1 MNASGTRFI
10 GVLLLLIVSELF
22 PFQDLHAQSP
32 VDHWET
38 VVYDSMIWRYKSNA
52 DPGVGWNTSTFD
64 DQNWQQGKGG
74 LGYGD
79 NDDRTEIS
87 AALSVFLRK
96 KFTITNRDKVKDAIL
111 HVDYDDGFIAYLN
124 GVEIARSTMG
134 NLTTVPYTQPS
145 AGLHE
150 ALLYQGQVPEG
161 FALTAQQLSLLVSGE
176 NTLAVQVH
184 NESISSSDLSSNVFF
199 SVGIEDQ
206 SISYLPTPAWFV
218 EPLSFESSNLPIIS
232 INTNGLSISDESRIV
247 ADMGIIDNG
256 TGSRNFINDSFNN
269 YNGKISIETRGESSQ
284 GLFPKKSYRI
294 ETQDVLGNN
303 LNVSLLGM
311 PEENDW
317 ILYAPYTDKTL
328 MRDVLTYKMGND
340 MGRYAPRTRF
350 VELVLNGYYQG
361 IYVLIEKIKV
371 DKNRVAIASLNPVDI
386 SGEELTGGYLL
397 RVDKLDANDY
407 PGWQAIPNPQLAGAN
422 LITFQYHDPKGEDLM
437 LVQQNYIKKY
447 IADFQSSLTISG
459 FENSETGYRHYL
471 DVPAAIDFML
481 VNEIGKNVDGY
492 SFSTYLYKEKDKQG
506 QLGKLVM
513 GPLWDF
519 NLTFGNVNY
528 SNNAQFAPGWM
539 WSDQHRMFWFRR
551 LMQDAYFANAMK
563 CRWQELREGFLSNE
577 YFITAIDS
585 MANVLEEAQ
594 VRNYQRWPIL
604 GNYVWPNQFIGMN
617 YQDEIDFLKQW
628 TMDRLEWMDSNM
640 PGNCNIITAVDDVNH
655 LERIIVFPNPFY
667 NTVTISTED
676 ESGVDQLVIHDMMGR
691 QVLVHSFSGN
701 EFVWDGTVSS
711 GLSAPAGLYIV
722 TIFRQGKVVGRE
734 KVMLSSK

>member
-1 MNASGTRFI
+1 MNVSGIRFF
-10 GVLLLLIVSELF
+10 GVFLLLIVADSF
-22 PFQDLHAQSP
+22 PFQELHAQSP

-38 VVYDSMIWRYKSNA
+38 VVYDSMIWHYKSNA
-52 DPGVGWNTSTFD
+52 DPGVNWNAPSFD
-64 DQNWQQGKGG
+64 DQSWQQGKGG
-74 LGYGD
+74 VGYGD
-79 NDDRTEIS
+79 TDDRTEIS
-87 AALSVFLRK
+87 SSLSVFLRK
-96 KFTITNRDKVKDAIL
+96 KFTIVNRDKIKDAIL

-134 NLTTVPYTQPS
+134 NQTTVPYTQAS

-161 FALTAQQLSLLVSGE
+161 FALTAQQLSLLVAGE

-199 SVGIEDQ
+199 SVGIEDE

-218 EPLSFESSNLPIIS
+218 EPVTLESSNLPIIT
-232 INTNGLSISDESRIV
+232 INTNGLSISDESRII
-247 ADMGIIDNG
+247 ATMGIIDNG
-256 TGSRNFINDSFNN
+256 AGNRNQVNDPYNN
-269 YNGKISIETRGESSQ
+269 YHGKISIETRGESSQ

-294 ETQDVLGNN
+294 ETQDETGNN

-317 ILYAPYTDKTL
+317 ILYAPYTDKSL

-340 MGRYAPRTRF
+340 MGRYTPRTRF

-407 PGWQAIPNPQLAGAN
+407 PGWQAIPNPQLAGTS

-437 LVQQNYIKKY
+437 VVQQNYIKKY
-447 IADFQSSLTISG
+447 MTDFQSSLTISG

-492 SFSTYLYKEKDKQG
+492 SFSTYLYKDKDKQD

-519 NLTFGNVNY
+519 NLAFGNVNY
-528 SNNAQFAPGWM
+528 SNNAQFFPGWM
-539 WSDQHRMFWFRR
+539 WNDQHRMFWFRR
-551 LMQDAYFANAMK
+551 LMQDAYFVNTMK
-563 CRWQELREGFLSNE
+563 CRWQELRDGILSNE
-577 YFITAIDS
+577 YFTTYIDS
-585 MANVLEEAQ
+585 MAIVLEEAQ

-604 GNYVWPNQFIGMN
+604 GDYVWPNQFIGMN

-628 TMDRLEWMDSNM
+628 IIGRLEWMDMNM
-640 PGNCNIITAVDDVNH
+640 PGNCNLITAVDDVNTPD
-655 LERIIVFPNPFY
+655 RISIFPNPFS
-667 NTVTISTED
+667 NTVTIRMRDKSD
-676 ESGVDQLVIHDMMGR
+676 VNQLLIHDMMGK
-691 QVLVHSFSGN
+691 QVFVHTFSGN
-701 EFVWDGTVSS
+701 EFVWNGTVSS
-711 GLSAPAGLYIV
+711 GLSAPSGVYV
-722 TIFRQGKVVGRE
+722 VSIFRQGKVVVRE
-734 KVMLSSK
+734 KVIVSSK